1 MRYGENMSSLPQ
13 SVNGISNA
21 FQTFFKEAPAYAQAW
36 IGAVQGLDQAS
47 ALEEKTAEL
56 AYLAVLAAMR
66 MESGIP
72 FHVASAKKAGAT
84 RDEIISAIL
93 VGMPAAGQVVIQC
106 LPIALTA
113 YDAE

>member
-1 MRYGENMSSLPQ
+1 MADAPAG
-13 SVNGISNA
+13 VSNA
-21 FQTFFKEAPAYAQAW
+21 FQTFFEEAPAHAKAW
-36 IGAVQGLDQAS
+36 MGAVQGLDEAS
-47 ALEEKTAEL
+47 ALDEKTGEL

-84 RDEIISAIL
+84 RDEVIGAIL
-93 VGMPAAGQVVIQC
+93 VGMPAAGQVVISS
-106 LPIALTA
+106 LPAALAA